1 MIKQEFINIFK
12 NRKLLIPILAVLMIP
27 VLYAG
32 MFLWAFWDPYEQLSD
47 LPVAIVNEDHG
58 ALLEG
63 EQLSIGKD
71 VTKKLV
77 ESEQF
82 HFVEVSKKQGKE
94 ALENQDFYMV
104 IEIPSNFSQHATT
117 LLDEH
122 PEKLLIKYKPN
133 EGFNF
138 LSAQIGDTA
147 MERIRAE
154 VNKEVVASYS
164 DKLFD
169 SLMEMG
175 DGFGEAADGAGKLTD
190 GASKLTVGATD
201 LKGYLEKL
209 ASGSV
214 ELADGSTSLA
224 SGTIEASKGA
234 NELNTGIGK
243 LSSGASQLYQ
253 GADKLSIG
261 ASQLQTGVDS
271 YTKGVAQV
279 SNGLTMTNEKEQ
291 QLVEAISQLT
301 NGTAT
306 ANQSVGK
313 LAEGSTQVTAG
324 LETLTNQMTPI
335 LETLPKEQQDA
346 LKGALDQ
353 LQQGSTQVSNGLG
366 ELKGGTE
373 QLSVGMNQT
382 STGAQKLLSAHVE
395 LEEGLG
401 TITQS
406 SEALNDG
413 ALKLATGTSTL
424 TTKLDDL
431 QKGMASASVGSQKL
445 SGGLQELAQGSSR
458 LNSGASEIA
467 LKTDELAAGSSG
479 LIEGTEA
486 LSEGSNTL
494 SEKLEEASIEAG
506 KIDANQDT
514 IEMASSP
521 VDVTKSAVNHVPNYG
536 TGFAPYFLS
545 LGLFVGALM
554 ISIVFPLVQSAIPP
568 TSGWAWATSKMVVLG
583 VIGVIQALLAV
594 AILLFG
600 LGLEPVN
607 LGWFIVTAVITSFTY
622 LAIVQMLV
630 SILGDSGR
638 FVAILMLILQ
648 LTTSAGTF
656 PLELIPQPL
665 QIFNQWLP
673 MTYSVQGFKAAISST
688 DIGFIQWNNG
698 IMLIFFT
705 SAVVLTIYYFN
716 VLFKHRFSKNQE
728 A

>member
-1 MIKQEFINIFK
+1 MIKQEFLNILK
-12 NRKLLIPILAVLMIP
+12 NRKLLIPILAVLLIP

-47 LPVAIVNEDHG
+47 LPVAIVNEDLG
-58 ALLEG
+58 AVLDG

-94 ALENQDFYMV
+94 ALENQEFYMV

-117 LLDEH
+117 LLNEQ
-122 PEKLLIKYKPN
+122 PEKLMIEYKPN

-147 MERIRAE
+147 VERIRAE

-164 DKLFD
+164 DKLFS
-169 SLMEMG
+169 SLMKMG
-175 DGFGEAADGAGKLTD
+175 DGFGEAAVGAEELSD

-234 NELNTGIGK
+234 NELNNGLGK
-243 LSSGASQLYQ
+243 LSFGASQLHQ
-253 GADKLSIG
+253 GADQLSIG

-279 SNGLTMTNEKEQ
+279 SNGLTMANEKEQ

-313 LAEGSTQVTAG
+313 LAEGSTQVTVG
-324 LETLTNQMTPI
+324 LETLTNQITSI

-382 STGAQKLLSAHVE
+382 STGAQELMSAHVK

-401 TITQS
+401 ALTQS
-406 SEALNDG
+406 SETLNDG
-413 ALKLATGTSTL
+413 AFKLATGTGTL
-424 TTKLDDL
+424 TTKLGDV
-431 QKGMASASVGSQKL
+431 QKGLSSASAGSQKL
-445 SGGLQELAQGSSR
+445 SGGLQQLAQGSNR

-467 LKTDELAAGSSG
+467 LKTDELAEGSSG
-479 LIEGTEA
+479 LIEGTES
-486 LSEGSNTL
+486 LSKGTSTL
-494 SEKLEEASIEAG
+494 SEKLEEASTEAG
-506 KIDANQDT
+506 KLDVNQDT
-514 IEMASSP
+514 IDMASSP

-554 ISIVFPLVQSAIPP
+554 ISIVFPLIQSALPP

-607 LGWFIVTAVITSFTY
+607 LGWFIVTAIITSFTY

-638 FVAILMLILQ
+638 FVAILLLILQ

-673 MTYSVQGFKAAISST
+673 MTYSVQGFKAAISSK
-688 DIGFIQWNNG
+688 D
-698 IMLIFFT
+698 
-705 SAVVLTIYYFN
+705 
-716 VLFKHRFSKNQE
+716 
-728 A
+728 

>member
-1 MIKQEFINIFK
+1 MIKQEFLNILK
-12 NRKLLIPILAVLMIP
+12 NRKLLIPILAVLLIP

-47 LPVAIVNEDHG
+47 LPVAIVNEDLG
-58 ALLEG
+58 AVLDG

-94 ALENQDFYMV
+94 ALENQEFYMV

-117 LLDEH
+117 LLNEQ
-122 PEKLLIKYKPN
+122 PEKLMIEYKPN

-147 MERIRAE
+147 VERIRAE

-164 DKLFD
+164 DKLFS
-169 SLMEMG
+169 SLMKMG
-175 DGFGEAADGAGKLTD
+175 DGFGEAAVGAEELSD

-234 NELNTGIGK
+234 NELNNGLGK
-243 LSSGASQLYQ
+243 LSSGASQLHQ
-253 GADKLSIG
+253 GADQLSIG

-279 SNGLTMTNEKEQ
+279 SNGLTMANEKEQ

-313 LAEGSTQVTAG
+313 LAEGSTQVTVG

-382 STGAQKLLSAHVE
+382 STGAQELMSAHVK

-401 TITQS
+401 ALTQS
-406 SEALNDG
+406 SETLNDG
-413 ALKLATGTSTL
+413 AFKLATGTGTL
-424 TTKLDDL
+424 TTKLEDL
-431 QKGMASASVGSQKL
+431 QKGLSSASAGSQRL
-445 SGGLQELAQGSSR
+445 SGGLQQLAQGSNR

-467 LKTDELAAGSSG
+467 LKTDELAVGSSG
-479 LIEGTEA
+479 LIEGTES
-486 LSEGSNTL
+486 LSEGTSTL
-494 SEKLEEASIEAG
+494 SEKLEEASTEAG
-506 KIDANQDT
+506 KLDVNQDT
-514 IEMASSP
+514 IDMASSP

-554 ISIVFPLVQSAIPP
+554 ISIVFPLVQSALPP

-607 LGWFIVTAVITSFTY
+607 LGWFIVTAIITSFTY

-638 FVAILMLILQ
+638 FVAILLLILQ

-688 DIGFIQWNNG
+688 DIDFIQWNNG
-698 IMLIFFT
+698 IMMIFF
-705 SAVVLTIYYFN
+705 SFAVVITIYYFN
-716 VLFKHRFSKNQE
+716 VLFNHRFSKNKE
-728 A
+728 V